1 MAPQLLLV
9 LMVALVCA
17 TVTGLLTRRSI
28 AYLPLYWL
36 IAVCAMLVGQELGRA
51 AGWTFLTV
59 GDVEVGAGLAV
70 DALAIVGLRVFS
82 LWYTHR
88 TS

>member
-1 MAPQLLLV
+1 MSPQLLLV

-17 TVTGLLTRRSI
+17 TVTGLLIRRSI
-28 AYLPLYWL
+28 TYLPLYWL
-36 IAVCAMLVGQELGRA
+36 IAVCAMLIGQELGRA

-82 LWYTHR
+82 LWYTR
-88 TS
+88 GAS